1 MPSYSNMALHYRL
14 GLPGRPTGAHRA
26 MSDALV
32 TAGIYK
38 HLVGLASAK
47 AKDPSVVHLGQFLS
61 WLEAPIMEKTVKFGK
76 YQGKAW
82 ADVAKTDPS
91 YLRWVLEKSEVAQKN
106 PDIKFTIETL
116 LKGA

>member
-1 MPSYSNMALHYRL
+1 
-14 GLPGRPTGAHRA
+14 
-26 MSDALV
+26 
-32 TAGIYK
+32 
-38 HLVGLASAK
+38 
-47 AKDPSVVHLGQFLS
+47 
-61 WLEAPIMEKTVKFGK
+61 MEKTVKFGK